1 MFQDSNLENLILVN
15 QNIIKC
21 SKCVRLSE
29 YIKNVGTKKVKRFK
43 NLDYWS
49 KPVGGF
55 GDLNANLII
64 IGLAPAAH
72 GGNRTGRMFTGDS
85 SGDWLMKAL
94 YNYNFCNQPFSKDK
108 NDGLLLN
115 NVYITST
122 VKCAPPKNKPSLVE
136 ISNCNEYLTVELKLL
151 DKTSKIFLT
160 LGKLAFDEF
169 CKIHRIKG
177 IKFKHGLIFQIGN
190 SNKILLASYHPSRQ
204 NTNTRKLTWSMW
216 TDIFRQI
223 SDILDSCRNKN
234 FDVC

>member
-1 MFQDSNLENLILVN
+1 MFQDSNIENLILVN

-94 YNYNFCNQPFSKDK
+94 YNYNFSNQPFSKDT

-136 ISNCNEYLTVELKLL
+136 ISNCNEYLTIELKLL
-151 DKTSKIFLT
+151 EKTSKIFLT

-177 IKFKHGLIFQIGN
+177 IKFKHGLIFQMGN

>member
-1 MFQDSNLENLILVN
+1 
-15 QNIIKC
+15 
-21 SKCVRLSE
+21 
-29 YIKNVGTKKVKRFK
+29 VGTKKVKRFK

-94 YNYNFCNQPFSKDK
+94 YNYNFSNQPFSKDT

-136 ISNCNEYLTVELKLL
+136 ISNCNEYLTIELKLL
-151 DKTSKIFLT
+151 EKTSKIFLT

-177 IKFKHGLIFQIGN
+177 IKFKHGLIFQMGN